1 MKDFLNTNKLMDRF
15 FRKVDNAV
23 WDLMTGR
30 IGVKTKDGIVT
41 IEGEGEDAVVSLN
54 MIDQFGISVPA
65 FAQNTARADVRIG
78 DMIFGATGPLGW
90 VTGINEK
97 SFNLLKADGTHTVW
111 SPQKVQMFGFD
122 PGVMVLRSLLNM
134 LPGGS
139 SGLSGFQGAMLPMLA
154 MMGDDSGNDSMLSQL
169 MPMMLM
175 SQMGMMGG
183 TPAADGTTPVPAV
196 NPMAQMLPMMLMM
209 KMMGGKGGAG
219 GGGFFD

>member
-1 MKDFLNTNKLMDRF
+1 MKDLFNTNKLMDRF
-15 FRKVDNAV
+15 FRKVDSAV

-30 IGVKTKDGIVT
+30 IGIKTKDGIVT
-41 IEGEGEDAVVSLN
+41 VEGEGEDAVISLN
-54 MIDQFGISVPA
+54 MLDQFGIGVPA
-65 FAQNTARADVRIG
+65 FAQNTAKTDVRLG
-78 DMIFGATGPLGW
+78 DMIFGASGPLGW

-97 SFNLLKADGTHTVW
+97 SFNLLKPDGTHTTW

-122 PGVMVLRSLLNM
+122 SGVMVLRSLLNM

-139 SGLSGFQGAMLPMLA
+139 AGLAGFQGSMLPMLA
-154 MMGDDSGNDSMLSQL
+154 MMGGDDGDDSMLSQM

-183 TPAADGTTPVPAV
+183 APADGSAPAA
-196 NPMAQMLPMMLMM
+196 NPMAQMMPMMLMM

-219 GGGFFD
+219 GKGFFD

>member
-1 MKDFLNTNKLMDRF
+1 MKDLFNTNKLMDRF
-15 FRKVDNAV
+15 FRKVDSAV

-30 IGVKTKDGIVT
+30 IGIKTKDGIVT
-41 IEGEGEDAVVSLN
+41 VEGEGEDAVISLN
-54 MIDQFGISVPA
+54 MLDQFGIGVPA
-65 FAQNTARADVRIG
+65 FAQNTAKTDVRLG
-78 DMIFGATGPLGW
+78 DMIFGASGPLGW

-97 SFNLLKADGTHTVW
+97 SFNLLKPDGTHTTW

-122 PGVMVLRSLLNM
+122 SGVMVLRSLLNM

-139 SGLSGFQGAMLPMLA
+139 AGLAGFQGSMLPMLA
-154 MMGDDSGNDSMLSQL
+154 MMGGDDGDDSMLSQM

-183 TPAADGTTPVPAV
+183 APADGSAPAV
-196 NPMAQMLPMMLMM
+196 NPMAQMMPMMLMM
-209 KMMGGKGGAG
+209 KMMGGKGGK